1 MHIYVYNMAQIGHKG
16 AGVRIFWGFRYV
28 YILIASEKNIILNA
42 VMKLLAIVALASLT
56 LINLGL
62 AKKYRVNIIGTIN
75 SYGYE
80 ITTNGAVVDNDGF
93 ELEFLIDDSSIYQ
106 ELDEWNILFPNAITD
121 LRFSLS
127 ENAQGDY
134 SGGASA
140 NESLY
145 ANNSNSSPLVA
156 FFDTDNGGFPSING
170 IPFAEMSIGDIF
182 FSTINLNNLTNG
194 KTLSEINNNV
204 DLKTAMSWSE
214 EGSVTLIFVDFE
226 GINSQ
231 ELYISGTFSRDNVTV
246 TDYIELPSIILNTYK
261 SNDMQNWELIES
273 KEIQSEDA
281 LFLKSEIVTQ

>member
-1 MHIYVYNMAQIGHKG
+1 
-16 AGVRIFWGFRYV
+16 
-28 YILIASEKNIILNA
+28 
-42 VMKLLAIVALASLT
+42 MKFVAIVAVATLALMN
-56 LINLGL
+56 IGE
-62 AKKYRVNIIGTIN
+62 AKKYKVCITGTIN
-75 SYGYE
+75 SNGYE
-80 ITTNGAVVDNDGF
+80 LATNGAIVDNDGF

-106 ELDEWNILFPNAITD
+106 ELDESNVSFPNAITD

-140 NESLY
+140 NENLY
-145 ANNSNSSPLVA
+145 VNNSNSSPLVA
-156 FFDTDNGGFPSING
+156 FLDTDNGGFPSING
-170 IPFAEMSIGDIF
+170 IPFAEMSLDVFF

-214 EGSVTLIFVDFE
+214 ETSVALIFVDIEDYNNF
-226 GINSQ
+226 
-231 ELYISGTFSRDNVTV
+231 LYISGTFSRDNVIV
-246 TDYIELPSIILNTYK
+246 TDYVELPSIILNTYK

-281 LFLKSEIVTQ
+281 LFLKSELVTQ

>member
-1 MHIYVYNMAQIGHKG
+1 MNHTAQKVSQMCHKSMG
-16 AGVRIFWGFRYV
+16 RGFGFPWGFGYV
-28 YILIASEKNIILNA
+28 NITCLLKNIIFKE

-56 LINLGL
+56 LMNLGL
-62 AKKYRVNIIGTIN
+62 AKKYRVQIIGTIN
-75 SYGYE
+75 SNGYE
-80 ITTNGAVVDNDGF
+80 LATNGAVVDNDSF

-106 ELDEWNILFPNAITD
+106 ESGVWNVLFPNAITD
-121 LRFSLS
+121 LSFSLS
-127 ENAQGDY
+127 ENALGDY

-156 FFDTDNGGFPSING
+156 FFDTDNGGFPPMNG
-170 IPFAEMSIGDIF
+170 IPFVEMSMDGIF

-214 EGSVTLIFVDFE
+214 EGSVALIFQD
-226 GINSQ
+226 NSQ
-231 ELYISGTFSRDNVTV
+231 ELYISGTFSSDNVIV

-273 KEIQSEDA
+273 KEIQSDEDV